1 MKKIMYLLGAVI
13 FASIASGL
21 AYWLLTQKLI
31 QGSEFVSLVTVI
43 LIASLIIAL
52 FSDISE
58 VSLSS
63 VVLKMNKVKQE
74 AEVTIAR
81 LESSLVATF
90 EPLLLM
96 SKKTS
101 GGFGDARS
109 TRDSRIDGFLK
120 LLKSIDKAGVRQA
133 LAQEI
138 SDTAD
143 FFSRVQLQLVDGWST
158 KVGLY
163 RDVATLPTPDS
174 VTLSALDADLQK
186 VSEQMG
192 LSTVDV
198 RKSLLDAISGYR
210 EMFLLTQATAP

>member
-101 GGFGDARS
+101 SGFGDARS

-143 FFSRVQLQLVDGWST
+143 FFSRVQLQLVDRWST
-158 KVGLY
+158 KIGLY
-163 RDVATLPTPDS
+163 RDIATLPTPDS

-192 LSTVDV
+192 VSTADV
-198 RKSLLDAISGYR
+198 RKSLLEAISGYR

>member
-163 RDVATLPTPDS
+163 RDVTTLPTPDS